1 MAMNLRTRSV
11 KAGAVAA
18 LIAMLGC
25 AHAPASKP
33 EVADKVFIT
42 GSHIPVRV
50 DPKNGM
56 PVTTSPVQIYSR
68 DQITGTGV
76 PDTGRALLTLDPSV
90 TIGP

>member
-1 MAMNLRTRSV
+1 MAMNDCTRWL
-11 KAGAVAA
+11 KAGALAA

-25 AHAPASKP
+25 AHASTEKP
-33 EVADKVFIT
+33 EVADRVFLT
-42 GSHIPVRV
+42 GSHIPVRI

-68 DQITGTGV
+68 DQITGTGS
-76 PDTGRALLTLDPSV
+76 PDMGRALLTLDPSV

>member
-1 MAMNLRTRSV
+1 MNLFTRSL
-11 KAGAVAA
+11 KAGALAA

-25 AHAPASKP
+25 AHATTSKP
-33 EVADKVFIT
+33 EVADKVFVT

-56 PVTTSPVQIYSR
+56 PVTTSPVQIYGR
-68 DQITGTGV
+68 DQITGTGLT
-76 PDTGRALLTLDPSV
+76 DMGRALLTLDPSV

>member
-1 MAMNLRTRSV
+1 MAMNLHARLL
-11 KAGAVAA
+11 KAGALGA
-18 LIAMLGC
+18 LIAMFGC
-25 AHAPASKP
+25 AHASESKP
-33 EVADKVFIT
+33 QVADRVFIT

-68 DQITGTGV
+68 DQLTGTGL
-76 PDTGRALLTLDPSV
+76 PNMGRALLTLDPSV